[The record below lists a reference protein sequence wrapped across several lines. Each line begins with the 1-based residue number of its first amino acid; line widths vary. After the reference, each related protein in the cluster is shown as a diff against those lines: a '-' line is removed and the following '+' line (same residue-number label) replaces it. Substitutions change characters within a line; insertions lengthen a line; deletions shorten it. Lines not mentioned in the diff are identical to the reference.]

1 MHKKKIEIKIDPEEL
16 EVESRVKDI
25 MGPAQHLDGSK
36 PSEEEIVEMTDAG
49 LITEKADAPVQSIN
63 QRVDTKPVSIPI
75 QHLDDEPEVVG
86 SRPETPLKKSELEV
100 INEKLNEQIE
110 DGLAELDLVDMGES
124 DVDTTQE
131 IVAKN
136 RLEQQTNVKSPSA
149 VAQELL
155 ATKSVD
161 TKSKTAQQTSK
172 TLSRLGRIKK
182 IIRYGFLALIIIAVT
197 VLVVP
202 TLRASVLTMVGVRS
216 SVLVKVV
223 DDSTTLP
230 LEGVLVSVDGRQAKT
245 DANGVA
251 KISEVRLGE
260 QTATIKKS
268 GFYPVKKT
276 VTVDV
281 RVSDLGEVSL
291 RPSGEPYTYV
301 LKDYVSGAAIAG
313 VTLKSGDLSE
323 VTNKDGKTTISL
335 QQNSEDPLTLAVSA
349 KGYRTETIT
358 PPVTPNGP
366 IEVRLVPDKKHV
378 YVVNQNNRYDVYV
391 VDIDGKDPKLLL
403 EGTGRETSA
412 ISALM
417 SPDNSLVALVSG
429 RDDKKN
435 STGALLDTLTIV
447 DIAKEE
453 ATVIEHAEQIQLL
466 GWQDDTLV
474 YKLTTPNIAATSD
487 ERQKLQAYS
496 VTDAKR
502 LSLAKANNFTSIVK
516 TSNGLQV
523 IQPTA
528 GDEARDV
535 LQQISYQGE
544 KTPIATLDIV
554 SVARIDYNKF
564 AVQTPSKLFEY
575 TPGSTTL
582 TDSSATNVQN
592 RRYIDSPDK
601 KTSVWVATTSS
612 QSTLVVRTIA
622 TGKEKLHNLSI
633 VPTNVLWWIGNNG
646 VVMQATSNGETAD
659 YIVSTRD
666 GKAQKITTTAP
677 LVVTN

>member
-36 PSEEEIVEMTDAG
+36 PSEEEIAEMTDAG

-63 QRVDTKPVSIPI
+63 QRVETKPVAIPV
-75 QHLDDEPEVVG
+75 QHLDGAPEVVG
-86 SRPETPLKKSELEV
+86 SQPETPLKKSELEV

-136 RLEQQTNVKSPSA
+136 RLEQQTNVKSPS
-149 VAQELL
+149 VMAQELL
-155 ATKSVD
+155 ATKSVAA
-161 TKSKTAQQTSK
+161 KSKKAQQQSK
-172 TLSRLGRIKK
+172 TMSRFGRIKK
-182 IIRYGFLALIIIAVT
+182 IIRYGFLALLIIALS

-216 SVLVKVV
+216 SVLVKAV
-223 DDSTTLP
+223 DDTTTLP

-245 DANGVA
+245 DTNGVA
-251 KISEVRLGE
+251 KITEVRLGE

-268 GFYPVKKT
+268 GFYPIKKT
-276 VTVDV
+276 FKVDV

-301 LKDYVSGAAIAG
+301 LKDYVSGATLAG

-323 VTNKDGKTTISL
+323 ESNKDGKATISL
-335 QQNSEDPLTLAVSA
+335 QQNTENPLTLAVSA
-349 KGYRTETIT
+349 KGYRNETIT

-391 VDIDGKDPKLLL
+391 VDVDGKDPKLLL

-412 ISALM
+412 ISVLM
-417 SPDNSLVALVSG
+417 SPDNSLAALVSG

-435 STGALLDTLTIV
+435 SAGALLDTLTVV

-474 YKLTTPNIAATSD
+474 YKLTTPNVAPTSD

-496 VTDAKR
+496 VADAKR
-502 LSLAKANNFTSIVK
+502 LSLAKANNFTSVVQ

-554 SVARIDYNKF
+554 SFARIDYNKF
-564 AVQTPSKLFEY
+564 AIQTPSKLFEY

-582 TDSSATNVQN
+582 ADSSATTVQN
-592 RRYIDSPDK
+592 RRYIDSPNK

-612 QSTLVVRTIA
+612 QSTLVVRTLA

-633 VPTNVLWWIGNNG
+633 VPTNVLWWVGNSG
-646 VVMQATSNGETAD
+646 LVVQATESGETAD

-666 GKAQKITTTAP
+666 GKAQKITTTVP
-677 LVVTN
+677 LVVAN